1 MAADETD
8 SERLYQIGTVSTLT
22 GIDPHT
28 IRAWERRYEAI
39 SPSRSVSGRRRY
51 DDHAVERLQL
61 LKALVDCN
69 ESISQIAHL
78 PDEALRDRLA
88 KLADLGRNRARGEAA
103 TEFDRSS
110 WPLALMAPGL
120 ESQLRAN
127 AIALPELE
135 IVVSAEDRQT
145 LLEAV
150 RKTPCDV
157 IVLELERIDSS
168 PLGFEQSC
176 RGLPGA
182 PLVVVLYRFAPRTS
196 LARLAQAGARLVQV
210 PVRLE
215 QLRRLLLDLL
225 MIEKAQV
232 RLQRRE
238 SVGEPSADDSGDHA
252 LAANGTPAA
261 SAAAPARRFDDDQL
275 AKLFEVSSGVDC
287 ECPNHLSSLVA
298 ALVAFERYSESCE
311 SRDEADAKLHRRLA
325 EGTAQARALLESLL
339 AQLCEQ
345 EGIKV

>member
-1 MAADETD
+1 MAADD
-8 SERLYQIGTVSTLT
+8 ANPERLYQIGTVSTLT

-28 IRAWERRYEAI
+28 IRAWERRYDAI
-39 SPSRSVSGRRRY
+39 TPSRSETGRRRY
-51 DDHAVERLQL
+51 DDHTVERLQL

-69 ESISQIAHL
+69 ESIGMIAHL
-78 PDEALRDRLA
+78 PDEALRERLA
-88 KLADLGRNRARGEAA
+88 KLADLGRNRSRVDASTDA
-103 TEFDRSS
+103 DRRS
-110 WPLALMAPGL
+110 WTLALMAPGL

-127 AIALPELE
+127 AVALPELE

-145 LLEAV
+145 LLDAV
-150 RKTPCDV
+150 RKSPCEV
-157 IVLELERIDSS
+157 VVLELDRIDSS
-168 PLGFEQSC
+168 PLAFVQSC

-182 PLVVVLYRFAPRTS
+182 PLVVVLYRFAPRVA

-215 QLRRLLLDLL
+215 QLRRMLLDLL

-232 RLQRRE
+232 RHQRLE
-238 SVGEPSADDSGDHA
+238 SSGEPSAAESFDRA
-252 LAANGTPAA
+252 LAASGTPGATAA
-261 SAAAPARRFDDDQL
+261 PPARRFDDEQL
-275 AKLFEVSSGVDC
+275 AKLFEVSTSIDC
-287 ECPNHLSSLVA
+287 ECPNHLSSLVS
-298 ALVAFERYSESCE
+298 ALVAFERYSRACE

-325 EGTAQARALLESLL
+325 EGTGHARALLESLL

>member
-1 MAADETD
+1 MAADGTD
-8 SERLYQIGTVSTLT
+8 LERLYQIGTVSTLT

-28 IRAWERRYEAI
+28 IRAWERRYGAI
-39 SPSRSVSGRRRY
+39 TPSRSESGRRRY
-51 DDHAVERLQL
+51 DDHTVERLQL

-69 ESISQIAHL
+69 ESIGLIAHL
-78 PDEALRDRLA
+78 PDEALRERLA
-88 KLADLGRNRARGEAA
+88 KLADLGRNRPQVDATGAA
-103 TEFDRSS
+103 DRRS

-127 AIALPELE
+127 AVALPELE
-135 IVVSAEDRQT
+135 LVVSAKDRQE
-145 LLEAV
+145 LVDAV
-150 RKTPCDV
+150 RKTPCEV
-157 IVLELERIDSS
+157 VVLELDRIGPS
-168 PLGFEQSC
+168 PLGLVQRC
-176 RGLPGA
+176 RSLPGT
-182 PLVVVLYRFAPRTS
+182 PLVVVLYRFAPRAS

-232 RLQRRE
+232 RHQRLGSLRE
-238 SVGEPSADDSGDHA
+238 PVDPASEDRP
-252 LAANGTPAA
+252 LAANGSPDAMA
-261 SAAAPARRFDDDQL
+261 SPPARRFDDDQL
-275 AKLFEVSSGVDC
+275 ARLFEVSSGIDC

-298 ALVAFERYSESCE
+298 ALVAFERYSKSCE

-325 EGTAQARALLESLL
+325 HGTGQARALLESLL
-339 AQLCEQ
+339 ADLCEQ

>member
-1 MAADETD
+1 MAVDETHL
-8 SERLYQIGTVSTLT
+8 ERSYQIGTVSTLT

-28 IRAWERRYEAI
+28 IRAWERRYNAI
-39 SPSRSVSGRRRY
+39 TPARSESGRRRY
-51 DDHAVERLQL
+51 DDHTVERLQL

-69 ESISQIAHL
+69 ESIGLIAHL

-88 KLADLGRNRARGEAA
+88 KLADLGRNRSRVDAPSDA
-103 TEFDRSS
+103 DRRVWS
-110 WPLALMAPGL
+110 LALVAPGL

-135 IVVSAEDRQT
+135 IMVSAEDREG
-145 LLEAV
+145 LLDAV
-150 RKTPCDV
+150 RKTPCEV
-157 IVLELERIDSS
+157 VVLELDRIGSS
-168 PLGFEQSC
+168 PLGFVQSC

-182 PLVVVLYRFAPRTS
+182 PLVVVLYRFAPRAL

-210 PVRLE
+210 PIRLE
-215 QLRRLLLDLL
+215 QLRRQLLDLL

-232 RLQRRE
+232 RRQRLE
-238 SVGEPSADDSGDHA
+238 SPVEPADAASDDRV
-252 LAANGTPAA
+252 LAAYGPPD
-261 SAAAPARRFDDDQL
+261 AAAAPPARRFDDDQL
-275 AKLFEVSSGVDC
+275 ARLFEVSSGIDC

-298 ALVAFERYSESCE
+298 ALVAFERYSKSCE

-325 EGTAQARALLESLL
+325 YGTGQARALLESLL